1 MRLLKNKK
9 SFLKKLN
16 SLLEQ
21 KENTKYISWYE
32 DTNIIIIKKI
42 DEFSEKILPKYYNH
56 KKFPSFNRQ
65 LNLYHFNI
73 IKMKNRYGDN
83 SKCYKNPDFHK
94 DMSDE
99 EIENLEAKIEKEK
112 KNINKNKYRLNHNEI
127 IEKSEEVQTNYNN
140 FKEGLNTSLDILKKL
155 LDHVSNLNKEIN
167 NIKENRKQLINL
179 EIIKED
185 KLTYKDNQSSNI
197 NCSGISAIN
206 GKSYINNN
214 YSDNFPSNTLDE
226 TIRNYNYNKTSQNEI
241 IHPFIRD

>member
-112 KNINKNKYRLNHNEI
+112 KNINKNKFSLNHNEI
-127 IEKSEEVQTNYNN
+127 IEKSEEDQTNYNN

-155 LDHVSNLNKEIN
+155 LDHVSNLDKEIK
-167 NIKENRKQLINL
+167 NIKENKKQLINS
-179 EIIKED
+179 EIIKG
-185 KLTYKDNQSSNI
+185 DN
-197 NCSGISAIN
+197 
-206 GKSYINNN
+206 
-214 YSDNFPSNTLDE
+214 L
-226 TIRNYNYNKTSQNEI
+226 
-241 IHPFIRD
+241 

>member
-73 IKMKNRYGDN
+73 IKKKNRYGDN
-83 SKCYKNPDFHK
+83 SKCYLNPDFHK

-99 EIENLEAKIEKEK
+99 EIENLETKIEKEK
-112 KNINKNKYRLNHNEI
+112 KNKNKNRLNHNEI
-127 IEKSEEVQTNYNN
+127 IEKSGEVQTNYNI
-140 FKEGLNTSLDILKKL
+140 FKEGLNKSLDSLKKF
-155 LDHVSNLNKEIN
+155 LDHVSNLNNEIN
-167 NIKENRKQLINL
+167 NIKE
-179 EIIKED
+179 EIIKGD